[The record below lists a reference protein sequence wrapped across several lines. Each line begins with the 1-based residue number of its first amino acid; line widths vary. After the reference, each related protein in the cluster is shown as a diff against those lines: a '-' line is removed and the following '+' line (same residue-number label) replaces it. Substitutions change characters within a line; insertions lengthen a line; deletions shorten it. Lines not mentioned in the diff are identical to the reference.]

1 MVHAIRA
8 WHGYVHISEEY
19 ADLFDAYSMDG
30 EGLTLEELRSL
41 LTALNDGA
49 EVSEADA
56 ADVLEHADVLGDG
69 VIQRFELLGAIGTWY
84 VSIGRDPPGATK
96 SAVDGLRYA
105 SQRTLLQTLLVLF
118 PCASGLCAGPQRLVS
133 SCGGLGKGIL
143 ALVVKAAQV
152 AFAIYALVQ
161 AYPFLGAEC
170 PLYLAERVF
179 VIYIFCIVDAITT
192 CDFWCCGDRDRP
204 GTCSWFIV
212 VRLLMVSFLLSSG
225 WNVYTAFARDI
236 AVCDTE
242 DYRMGWSF
250 LVVPSLCFLP
260 MLLVQ
265 CVMFANCALF
275 VLTARDVHE
284 TESHSLLLQ
293 AEEAA

>member
-1 MVHAIRA
+1 MAGPARDFPVSRRDKAREQFSISEVEARLYFTQFDVDQSGYLDRDEVRMLLQEFLEETHDITPEELVWVFKIADQNGDDRISLQEMVHAIRA

-133 SCGGLGKGIL
+133 SCGGLGKGVL

-152 AFAIYALVQ
+152 AFAVYALVQ
-161 AYPFLGAEC
+161 AYPFLGAES
-170 PLYLAERVF
+170 
-179 VIYIFCIVDAITT
+179 TT
-192 CDFWCCGDRDRP
+192 LWTSHEKCTKIR
-204 GTCSWFIV
+204 SWN
-212 VRLLMVSFLLSSG
+212 SF
-225 WNVYTAFARDI
+225 
-236 AVCDTE
+236 
-242 DYRMGWSF
+242 
-250 LVVPSLCFLP
+250 SLII
-260 MLLVQ
+260 
-265 CVMFANCALF
+265 
-275 VLTARDVHE
+275 
-284 TESHSLLLQ
+284 S
-293 AEEAA
+293 